1 MAEKKQKIKKK
12 KGGFDM
18 NIMKKETENFPFVKS
33 VFSDFFDTG
42 IEKFFDFN
50 LDNKWFKR
58 IPATNI
64 WADEKAYT
72 IEVAAPGLKKEDFKV
87 TIENDMLNISAEKEE
102 TVEEK
107 KKNFTRREYNFSSFA
122 RSFYV
127 PDVVSMDKIDA
138 HYENGLLRLVLP
150 KKEEAKKN
158 GAKKIAIS

>member
-1 MAEKKQKIKKK
+1 
-12 KGGFDM
+12 M

-42 IEKFFDFN
+42 IDKFFDFRPAGN
-50 LDNKWFKR
+50 NWFKK

-64 WADEKAYT
+64 WSDEKSYM
-72 IEVAAPGLKKEDFKV
+72 IEVAVPGLKKEDFKV
-87 TIENDMLNISAEKEE
+87 TIEDDMLNISAEKEE
-102 TVEEK
+102 TKEET
-107 KKNFTRREYNFSSFA
+107 KKNFTRREYNFNSFS

-127 PDVVSMDKIDA
+127 PDVISTDKVDA